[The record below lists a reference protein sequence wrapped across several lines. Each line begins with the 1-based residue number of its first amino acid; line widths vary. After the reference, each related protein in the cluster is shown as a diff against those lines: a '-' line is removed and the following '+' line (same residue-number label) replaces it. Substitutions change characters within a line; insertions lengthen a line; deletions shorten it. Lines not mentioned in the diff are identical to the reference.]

1 MTTHEPHPIALEQ
14 VIFTRVSVIAIA
26 GHTYKEDGD
35 FAAPEN
41 DLQVT
46 KIEGGDGRYQVVM
59 TTAIN
64 KEGNPE
70 SPYSI
75 DIECLAI
82 LHADATLS
90 EEEAHRGITITGHSV
105 LFGAIRETVAWLT
118 SRQPFGPLMLGLS
131 VLRPKQ
137 KPAES

>member
-1 MTTHEPHPIALEQ
+1 MTNLAPHPIELEQ

-26 GHTYKEDGD
+26 GHIYKENAEC
-35 FAAPEN
+35 AAPEN
-41 DLQVT
+41 DIQVS
-46 KIEGGDGRYQVVM
+46 KMEDADGRYQVVM
-59 TTAIN
+59 TTTVN
-64 KEGNPE
+64 KEGNKE

-90 EEEAHRGITITGHSV
+90 EADAHRGITITGHSV
-105 LFGAIRETVAWLT
+105 LFGAIRETIAWLT
-118 SRQPFGPLMLGLS
+118 SRQPYGPLMLGLS

-137 KPAES
+137 KPPEP